1 MGFTVVY
8 LHKVFNAYE
17 NPLFLYDIFQ
27 ISLYSSCISECLIN
41 YYETKNDTCFRWH
54 HGALRAPRGWLYR
67 WRPRWSW
74 PVAGSMRTE
83 VSSAADVR
91 RFCVRVYAK

>member
-41 YYETKNDTCFRWH
+41 YYESKNDTCFR
-54 HGALRAPRGWLYR
+54 
-67 WRPRWSW
+67 
-74 PVAGSMRTE
+74 
-83 VSSAADVR
+83 
-91 RFCVRVYAK
+91 